1 MKERIKH
8 VIPSDLFDEVREIVK
23 RNYKEDRK
31 IHSDAKRITE
41 IYYLYVNMESSER
54 LQKMQDAALR
64 CPKCQKIIWEFF
76 EAEFK
81 PLADEQPQQQ
91 EQDWRDANESKQ
103 DVLPND
109 SAPTPR
115 GSKKRKRWGNDRL
128 PNRP

>member
-8 VIPSDLFDEVREIVK
+8 VIPSDLFDEIRTIVK

-41 IYYLYVNMESSER
+41 LYYLYVNMESEER

-64 CPKCQKIIWEFF
+64 CPRCQKIIWDFF
-76 EAEFK
+76 EIEFK
-81 PLADEQPQQQ
+81 PLADEQLQQQ
-91 EQDWRDANESKQ
+91 EQDWRDATNESKQ

-109 SAPTPR
+109 STPTPR
-115 GSKKRKRWGNDRL
+115 GSKKRKH
-128 PNRP
+128 